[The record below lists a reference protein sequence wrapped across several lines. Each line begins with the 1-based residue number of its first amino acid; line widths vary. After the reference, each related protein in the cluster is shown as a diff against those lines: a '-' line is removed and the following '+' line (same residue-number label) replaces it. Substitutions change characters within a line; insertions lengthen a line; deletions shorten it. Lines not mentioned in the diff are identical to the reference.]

1 MFARITRFEGPSDRI
16 EELRYAVV
24 ERALPAVRRLEGFAG
39 AMLLADRKSG
49 KVQVLIM
56 WESERA
62 MNATEDSAYWFRAY
76 SAEAADE
83 TVTDVERY
91 EIVFSELHRAHL

>member
-1 MFARITRFEGPSDRI
+1 VFARITRFEGPSDRI

-62 MNATEDSAYWFRAY
+62 MDATEDSAYWFRAY
-76 SAEAADE
+76 SSEAADE

-91 EIVFSELHRAHL
+91 EIVFSELDRARL

>member
-1 MFARITRFEGPSDRI
+1 MRTTRFEGPPDRI
-16 EELRYAVV
+16 DELRYAVV

-49 KVQVLIM
+49 KVQVLIT

-62 MNATEDSAYWFRAY
+62 INATEDSAYWFRAY

-83 TVTDVERY
+83 SVTDVERY
-91 EIVFSELHRAHL
+91 EIVFSELDRARL